1 MSIEFDFVESI
12 IRSNRIM
19 YLNARAMIFFFFFLT
34 RDYITRFFIFKFNLK
49 KKRKVFKYLNIP
61 YRVAYSSCHTF
72 MNDIIYNQVI
82 HIHINVIIN
91 Q

>member
-1 MSIEFDFVESI
+1 
-12 IRSNRIM
+12 M
-19 YLNARAMIFFFFFLT
+19 YVNVRAMIFYLREITLHEIFLFLSLSL
-34 RDYITRFFIFKFNLK
+34 IK
-49 KKRKVFKYLNIP
+49 KKKVFKYLNIP

>member
-1 MSIEFDFVESI
+1 
-12 IRSNRIM
+12 M
-19 YLNARAMIFFFFFLT
+19 YVNVRAMIFYLREITLQEIFLFLFLSLSL
-34 RDYITRFFIFKFNLK
+34 IK
-49 KKRKVFKYLNIP
+49 KKKVFKYLNIP

>member
-1 MSIEFDFVESI
+1 
-12 IRSNRIM
+12 
-19 YLNARAMIFFFFFLT
+19 MIFYLREITLHEITLHEIFLFLSLSL
-34 RDYITRFFIFKFNLK
+34 IK
-49 KKRKVFKYLNIP
+49 KKKVFKYLNIP